1 MSLEVVIENENGNDW
16 KKEFSIKINEV
27 DDVFIQENVNFA
39 QIEVSNLKTEKTF
52 FIWKSYQQFLD
63 FYEKIKQIDSEI
75 TSKSPFPT
83 IGWIKSWFKSND
95 NLEFIVDKKICQIS
109 KTIEFL
115 IKDKTN
121 EELFQ
126 DGIQLNYEGKVL
138 KKVFEYIYY
147 KNNYKNNPKERSSN
161 SFFLTFF

>member
-27 DDVFIQENVNFA
+27 DDVFIQENINFA

-83 IGWIKSWFKSND
+83 IGWIKSWFQSND
-95 NLEFIVDKKICQIS
+95 NLKEQ
-109 KTIEFL
+109 TIEFEML
-115 IKDKTN
+115 
-121 EELFQ
+121 
-126 DGIQLNYEGKVL
+126 LNYL
-138 KKVFEYIYY
+138 IEYEKYENLIID
-147 KNNYKNNPKERSSN
+147 
-161 SFFLTFF
+161 FFQM